1 MLVNF
6 RLKKWKSLY
15 KYCFQLCC
23 DANIIHNNFFYQKAK
38 IMNVA
43 IKQNLYNPLDTIE
56 NIFIR
61 ENITF
66 DRRKDNELVAE
77 VLGKW
82 DNMLV
87 FFAFE
92 EHMRC
97 LHISCLLN
105 IESSAVDRSKM
116 FELLAMLNENLWLGH
131 FSYWSEQKMPIFK
144 HSIILQD
151 EEELFSDKIA
161 KIIELSIME
170 CERVYPIFNA
180 VMRQDIS
187 PSQAM
192 YSRAMII

>member
-1 MLVNF
+1 
-6 RLKKWKSLY
+6 
-15 KYCFQLCC
+15 
-23 DANIIHNNFFYQKAK
+23 
-38 IMNVA
+38 MNVA

-61 ENITF
+61 ENINF

-87 FFAFE
+87 FFAYE

-97 LHISCLLN
+97 VHISCLLN
-105 IESSAVDRSKM
+105 IESSAVNRSKM

-151 EEELFSDKIA
+151 EEELFSDKIS

-180 VMRQDIS
+180 VMRQDVS
-187 PSQAM
+187 PAQAM
-192 YSRAMII
+192 YSRSMVI

>member
-1 MLVNF
+1 
-6 RLKKWKSLY
+6 
-15 KYCFQLCC
+15 
-23 DANIIHNNFFYQKAK
+23 
-38 IMNVA
+38 MNVA
-43 IKQNLYNPLDTIE
+43 IEQDMYNPIDTIE
-56 NIFIR
+56 NIFAR
-61 ENITF
+61 DNISF

-87 FFAFE
+87 FFAYE
-92 EHMRC
+92 EHLRC

-105 IESSAVDRSKM
+105 IETSTVDRGKM
-116 FELLAMLNENLWLGH
+116 FELLALLNENLWLGH

-151 EEELFSDKIA
+151 TEELFTSKIS

-180 VMRQDIS
+180 VMRQNVA
-187 PSQAM
+187 PMQAL
-192 YSRAMII
+192 YAEAMVM

>member
-1 MLVNF
+1 
-6 RLKKWKSLY
+6 
-15 KYCFQLCC
+15 
-23 DANIIHNNFFYQKAK
+23 
-38 IMNVA
+38 MNVA
-43 IKQNLYNPLDTIE
+43 LKQNLYNPLDTIE
-56 NIFIR
+56 NIFQKDDIS
-61 ENITF
+61 F
-66 DRRKDNELVAE
+66 DRRSDNELVAE

-105 IESSAVDRSKM
+105 IENSNVDRSKI
-116 FELLAMLNENLWLGH
+116 FELLAMLNESLWLGH
-131 FSYWSEQKMPIFK
+131 FSYWNEHKMPIFK

-151 EEELFSDKIA
+151 EEELFYDKIS

-180 VMRQDIS
+180 VMRQNIA
-187 PSQAM
+187 PSQALFT
-192 YSRAMII
+192 STLVSN

>member
-1 MLVNF
+1 
-6 RLKKWKSLY
+6 
-15 KYCFQLCC
+15 
-23 DANIIHNNFFYQKAK
+23 
-38 IMNVA
+38 MNLA
-43 IKQNLYNPLDTIE
+43 LQQNMYNPIDTIE
-56 NIFIR
+56 SIFAR
-61 ENITF
+61 DNVSF

-92 EHMRC
+92 EHLRC

-105 IESSAVDRSKM
+105 IETSTVDRSKM
-116 FELLAMLNENLWLGH
+116 FELLALLNENLWLGH

-151 EEELFSDKIA
+151 EEELFINKIS

-180 VMRQDIS
+180 VMRQNIS
-187 PSQAM
+187 PIQALYADSM
-192 YSRAMII
+192 VM

>member
-1 MLVNF
+1 
-6 RLKKWKSLY
+6 
-15 KYCFQLCC
+15 
-23 DANIIHNNFFYQKAK
+23 
-38 IMNVA
+38 MNVA

-61 ENITF
+61 ENINF

-87 FFAFE
+87 FFAYE

-97 LHISCLLN
+97 VHISCLLN

-151 EEELFSDKIA
+151 EEELFSDKIS

-180 VMRQDIS
+180 VMRQDVS
-187 PSQAM
+187 PAQAM
-192 YSRAMII
+192 YSSSMVI

>member
-1 MLVNF
+1 
-6 RLKKWKSLY
+6 
-15 KYCFQLCC
+15 
-23 DANIIHNNFFYQKAK
+23 
-38 IMNVA
+38 MNVA
-43 IKQNLYNPLDTIE
+43 LKQNLYNPLDTIE
-56 NIFIR
+56 NIFQKDDIS
-61 ENITF
+61 F
-66 DRRKDNELVAE
+66 DRRSDNELVAE

-105 IESSAVDRSKM
+105 IENSNVDRSKM
-116 FELLAMLNENLWLGH
+116 FELLAMLNESLWLGH
-131 FSYWSEQKMPIFK
+131 FSYWNEHKMPIFK

-151 EEELFSDKIA
+151 EEELLYDKIS

-180 VMRQDIS
+180 VMRQNIA
-187 PSQAM
+187 PSQALFT
-192 YSRAMII
+192 STLVSN

>member
-1 MLVNF
+1 
-6 RLKKWKSLY
+6 
-15 KYCFQLCC
+15 
-23 DANIIHNNFFYQKAK
+23 
-38 IMNVA
+38 MNVA

-61 ENITF
+61 ENINF

-87 FFAFE
+87 FFAYE

-97 LHISCLLN
+97 VHISCLLN

-151 EEELFSDKIA
+151 EEELFSDKIS

-180 VMRQDIS
+180 VMRQDVS
-187 PSQAM
+187 PAQAM
-192 YSRAMII
+192 YSRSMVI

>member
-1 MLVNF
+1 MNLA
-6 RLKKWKSLY
+6 LK
-15 KYCFQLCC
+15 QE
-23 DANIIHNNFFYQKAK
+23 
-38 IMNVA
+38 M
-43 IKQNLYNPLDTIE
+43 YNPLDTIE
-56 NIFIR
+56 NILVRDDIS
-61 ENITF
+61 F
-66 DRRKDNELVAE
+66 DRRTDNELVAE

-105 IESSAVDRSKM
+105 IETSSVDRSKM

-151 EEELFSDKIA
+151 EEELFSDKIS

-170 CERVYPIFNA
+170 CERVYPVFNA
-180 VMRQDIS
+180 VMRQDVS
-187 PSQAM
+187 PVQALHADIM
-192 YSRAMII
+192 VM